1 MWKSQGC
8 FFLFLLFVFFVVFFL
23 NPECFSSS
31 VSVGVFCTRRGME
44 WVKQQRSDSGGNSH
58 TGLVQCLIDED
69 WTGVFSR
76 LPRTKA
82 YIGFH
87 AGCSFTRH
95 CSAFLTKRPGG
106 NTAALFVYNV

>member
-1 MWKSQGC
+1 MRKSHFS
-8 FFLFLLFVFFVVFFL
+8 FFSKH
-23 NPECFSSS
+23 PSSS
-31 VSVGVFCTRRGME
+31 VSVGVCCRQCGME
-44 WVKQQRSDSGGNSH
+44 WLKQQWLYSDGNSH

-76 LPRTKA
+76 LLRTKA

-87 AGCSFTRH
+87 AGCSFTRQ